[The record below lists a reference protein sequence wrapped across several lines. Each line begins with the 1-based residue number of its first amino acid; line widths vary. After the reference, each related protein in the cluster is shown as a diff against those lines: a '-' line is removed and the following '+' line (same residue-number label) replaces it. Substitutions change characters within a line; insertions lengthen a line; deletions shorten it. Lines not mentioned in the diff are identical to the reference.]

1 MVFVAG
7 IMFVCLKNLFEVSA
21 TGKELSM
28 RLRRFIMIESIAPS
42 SK

>member
-7 IMFVCLKNLFEVSA
+7 IMVAFLKNSFEVSA

-28 RLRRFIMIESIAPS
+28 RSRRFIMIESIAPS